1 MRIAIV
7 GLGAVGGLLA
17 ARLAAA
23 GETVSALARGD
34 TLRTVER
41 DGLRVLAGGEP
52 EDAGGVGRVRID
64 VRTTPAELGEQD
76 LVVVALKAPA
86 LAGVAS
92 TLAPLLGND
101 TVVVPAMNG
110 VPWWFFHGLDPALS
124 ARRWETIDAEGI
136 IGRALPAA
144 RVVGCVVHLACSTP
158 RPGVILHA
166 SGNRLIFGEPDGTR
180 SARVERIAALF
191 AHAGFDAELSP
202 RIQQEVWFKLWGNMT
217 INPISAITGA
227 TTDRIMDDPLVRD
240 FVSATMREAAAVG
253 ARIGLPIG
261 TTPEERHRITRR
273 LGAFRSS
280 MLQDVD
286 AGRPVELDALVASV
300 AEIARAVG
308 VATPNIDALLGLARL
323 HARVHGLYPQ

>member
-1 MRIAIV
+1 VRIAIV

-34 TLRTVER
+34 TLRNVER

-52 EDAGGVGRVRID
+52 EDAGGVERVRID

-101 TVVVPAMNG
+101 TVVVPVLNG

-124 ARRWETIDAEGI
+124 ARRWETIDGEGI

-253 ARIGLPIG
+253 AD
-261 TTPEERHRITRR
+261 HAQARR
-273 LGAFRSS
+273 VPL
-280 MLQDVD
+280 VD
-286 AGRPVELDALVASV
+286 AAGRRCRPAGRARCAGRERGRDCARGRRRH
-300 AEIARAVG
+300 AEHRRAARAGAAARACARAVPA
-308 VATPNIDALLGLARL
+308 VIRE
-323 HARVHGLYPQ
+323 